1 MIVRRAEFG
10 DVMKLEKFLMAE
22 EPHSR
27 LAEIILDAAVRPG
40 MEYVAALSTYD
51 DGHPESIAAYGIVAG
66 TLSTAT
72 LYGVVPIT
80 SHTPELLSF
89 AAHDLKQ
96 HGAERIIAEFPDT
109 DEFKPYRDVLLESGY
124 DPTGLVE
131 DFYRD
136 GIAMVIFTRKLT
148 A

>member
-1 MIVRRAEFG
+1 MGFRRATLSDSES
-10 DVMKLEKFLMAE
+10 VERLLCH
-22 EPHSR
+22 HSVQPR
-27 LAEIILDAAVRPG
+27 LAELVR
-40 MEYVAALSTYD
+40 AALTHFGNEYIAGVSGD
-51 DGHPESIAAYGIVAG
+51 PLDSIAVYGMVAG
-66 TLSTAT
+66 TLTT
-72 LYGVVPIT
+72 GELYGILPI
-80 SHTPELLSF
+80 SQRSPELLSF
-89 AAHDLKQ
+89 AAHDLKK